1 MSLLF
6 SAITNCSCWT
16 KRYFTGVITSYVT
29 LLQTKSKSLGRRC
42 SSATRTTSQKRPCR
56 RCSFSRCSTVPECSA
71 QRYTCSGESACQE
84 GRGPRTHLAPP
95 DQHLTH
101 SRMRMG
107 NKVPEYLAEIGVGV
121 GVCVSLCVCVCV
133 CVAIYLYWTSL
144 VAEMVMNL
152 PAMQETRV

>member
-1 MSLLF
+1 
-6 SAITNCSCWT
+6 
-16 KRYFTGVITSYVT
+16 
-29 LLQTKSKSLGRRC
+29 
-42 SSATRTTSQKRPCR
+42 
-56 RCSFSRCSTVPECSA
+56 
-71 QRYTCSGESACQE
+71 
-84 GRGPRTHLAPP
+84 
-95 DQHLTH
+95 
-101 SRMRMG
+101 MG